1 MEALVNKH
9 CTVDTNKQTI
19 LAVVYCI
26 KFIQKKFF
34 NEDNVEDNVEKI
46 IKSDSSLDINNSGLI
61 EILKQDVCYYNNG
74 KENKCSADEIKQFAF
89 CATEQSMVN
98 APYATT
104 AYNDV
109 KNLQSKDPEI
119 LKKLI
124 KSYLSLLKQP

>member
-1 MEALVNKH
+1 MTGCYEK
-9 CTVDTNKQTI
+9 TI

-34 NEDNVEDNVEKI
+34 EGDNVEKI
-46 IKSDSSLDINNSGLI
+46 IKSDSSLDINGSGLI

-74 KENKCSADEIKQFAF
+74 KENKCSADEIKQFAS
-89 CATEQSMVN
+89 CATEQAMVN
-98 APYATT
+98 APYAKT

-109 KNLQSKDPEI
+109 KNLQSKDPEITSEI

>member
-26 KFIQKKFF
+26 KFIQKNFF
-34 NEDNVEDNVEKI
+34 NKDNVEDNVEKI

-74 KENKCSADEIKQFAF
+74 KENKCSADEIKQFAL

-98 APYATT
+98 APYAKT